1 MEKYMHINTSQ
12 VEAVLM
18 DKTVSAY
25 RLAKEIGIQ
34 ESAISRLRNGKKDFT
49 KLSLEF
55 VMRVQAWIDKNSKQR
70 RDTYLNKSRATS
82 TKFIRNRKNSE

>member
-1 MEKYMHINTSQ
+1 
-12 VEAVLM
+12 M

-34 ESAISRLRNGKKDFT
+34 ESAISRLRSGKKDFT

-55 VMRVQAWIDKNSKQR
+55 VMRVQAWIDKNEK
-70 RDTYLNKSRATS
+70 
-82 TKFIRNRKNSE
+82 

>member
-1 MEKYMHINTSQ
+1 MLIMEKYMRINTSKI
-12 VEAVLM
+12 ETVLM

-34 ESAISRLRNGKKDFT
+34 ESAISCLRNGKKDFT

-55 VMRVQAWIDKNSKQR
+55 VMRVQAWIDKNEK
-70 RDTYLNKSRATS
+70 
-82 TKFIRNRKNSE
+82 